1 MSKKMV
7 FKKDD
12 NLYYVATYTNAG
24 DFSSISEKG
33 YETAGLANA
42 SAGIPEGTPT
52 GETVSDEAEVAP
64 AVAPVEAT
72 TTENTEA
79 SANEPTVEDVEQK
92 VEDLENKVE
101 ALEDKVEALNTE
113 PANVKELLE
122 QSVEI
127 SEDGKTATLE
137 DGSVV
142 QLLTHE
148 EVVAELGEAKVAEM
162 EASVLSTEP
171 VAEVPV
177 MEATVP
183 EGSLPVDAPVTN
195 S

>member
-101 ALEDKVEALNTE
+101 ALEDKVEALNVAPVPTE
-113 PANVKELLE
+113 
-122 QSVEI
+122 SVEL
-127 SEDGKTATLE
+127 SEDGKTATFE
-137 DGSVV
+137 DGSTAPVV
-142 QLLTHE
+142 SRE

-171 VAEVPV
+171 VAEVTAPV
-177 MEATVP
+177 IEATVP

>member
-101 ALEDKVEALNTE
+101 ALEDKVEALNGATE

-137 DGSVV
+137 NGSVI

-171 VAEVPV
+171 VAEVTTPAV
-177 MEATVP
+177 TEET
-183 EGSLPVDAPVTN
+183 APVTA
-195 S
+195 